1 MNEEN
6 SFQTSAR
13 KKARTGRK
21 WLYPVVVAMLVVS
34 IAGGSLLGS
43 LSAVNAAPTEAAPR
57 SSTISIHQAHHAATA
72 AQSVAPSPAPV
83 NPEQTAPAV
92 GTEPT
97 ETCQHQD
104 AALQQACQ
112 EGLNKMDPAQR
123 EKMLQAMGT
132 LDCSKMEAMM
142 KGMDSDA
149 MTQMMKAMDSTE
161 MQAMMKNLGPADLEK
176 MINDCGNASS
186 MKTTSATWMGHM
198 DTDEMQSMMGG

>member
-1 MNEEN
+1 M
-6 SFQTSAR
+6 
-13 KKARTGRK
+13 
-21 WLYPVVVAMLVVS
+21 
-34 IAGGSLLGS
+34 
-43 LSAVNAAPTEAAPR
+43 
-57 SSTISIHQAHHAATA
+57 HQAHHAATT

-104 AALQQACQ
+104 AALQQTCQ
-112 EGLNKMDPAQR
+112 EGLNKMDQAQR

-198 DTDEMQSMMGG
+198 DPDEMQSMMGG